1 MPKISEEDRE
11 EENLSEVVESLRDN
25 ELDFGDTREE
35 FLAAG
40 QRAHEKMNPDRNHG
54 ETQIS
59 GLQIGEPEESHV
71 EELYPDAA
79 DDSIEVYQWGEGEQ
93 AETFILED
101 THGMEGEDTAYR
113 SRKIVSENAEYHLV
127 QEKVEGDTYIEL
139 EVEGEPM
146 FGVNSQSDFEAKWQ
160 ELKGNDSEIASLSAF
175 DDEYAASSDEH
186 HE

>member
-1 MPKISEEDRE
+1 MPKIPVEERE

-40 QRAHEKMNPDRNHG
+40 QRAHEKMNPNWNNSSD
-54 ETQIS
+54 QIK

-79 DDSIEVYQWGEGEQ
+79 DDSIEVYQWGEGEE
-93 AETFILED
+93 AETFVLED
-101 THGMEGEDTAYR
+101 THGMEGEDKAYR

-127 QEKVEGDTYIEL
+127 QEKVDGDTYIEL

-146 FGVNSQSDFEAKWQ
+146 FGVNSQGDFEDKWQ
-160 ELKGNDSEIASLSAF
+160 ELRGNDSEIASLSAF
-175 DDEYAASSDEH
+175 DEEYAASGDEYR
-186 HE
+186 E